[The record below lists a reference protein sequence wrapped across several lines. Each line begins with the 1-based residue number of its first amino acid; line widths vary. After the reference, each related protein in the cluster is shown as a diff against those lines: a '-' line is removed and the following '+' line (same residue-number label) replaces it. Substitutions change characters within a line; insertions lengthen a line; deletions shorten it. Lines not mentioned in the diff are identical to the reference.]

1 MSKRSNKYMDLV
13 EARNQA
19 SDALYNWKKQCVE
32 VNLTLSGQ
40 WYGKLYPY
48 DFHNWFDK
56 HFPELVAWRRISEGG
71 QEKLELIAPKDDIVA
86 ALQLC
91 LETYPRLKTTPLI
104 TKCLEK
110 IIITL
115 EVSDKC
121 SLKDFIKEVEQ
132 EVSLAA

>member
-13 EARNQA
+13 EARNRA
-19 SDALYNWKKQCVE
+19 SDELHNWKKQCVE

-56 HFPELVAWRRISEGG
+56 HFPELVAWRRISDGC

-91 LETYPRLKTTPLI
+91 LETYERLKTTPLI

-110 IIITL
+110 IILNL
-115 EVSDKC
+115 EVSNK
-121 SLKDFIKEVEQ
+121 SSIKDWIEEVE
-132 EVSLAA
+132 EELSLAA